1 MIERVS
7 EKPKQSKAKTEADKQ
22 FILRTSDEIAEAVS
36 TSPLP
41 MDSAMN
47 FVDALG
53 KPSVEAN

>member
-1 MIERVS
+1 MTERVS
-7 EKPKQSKAKTEADKQ
+7 EKPKQNKAKTEAAKA
-22 FILRTSDEIAEAVS
+22 FTLRTSDEIAEAVS

-53 KPSVEAN
+53 KPNVEAN